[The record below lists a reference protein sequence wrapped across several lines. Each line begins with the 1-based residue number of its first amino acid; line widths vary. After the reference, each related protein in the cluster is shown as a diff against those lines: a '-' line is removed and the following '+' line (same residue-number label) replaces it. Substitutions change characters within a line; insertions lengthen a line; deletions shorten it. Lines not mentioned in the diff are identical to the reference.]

1 MLQASQAWSSISFP
15 DVTVFAGG
23 RVPALEGER
32 FAGAVGRLLQRDHV
46 PGGARLRITGPNHDS
61 GPLLIQVNLH
71 LGDIPARVQTLTHGH
86 GDALP
91 AVVRLERQ
99 IKALRTSWQPR
110 SWPDPTRP
118 PLDSPGP
125 GGLARRK
132 SVSLTVSRPLAAA
145 AVMDAMDY
153 DVHLFIDADTG
164 EDAVIYRAGPRGL
177 RLARRYSVHPPRSA
191 TDGPGPLTINPRPA
205 PTITETRAAAR
216 VCEYGLPFLF
226 YTDPNSGRGHLM
238 YRRYDADLT
247 LITPTDRDTDATAP
261 SPAPALGAPAR

>member
-1 MLQASQAWSSISFP
+1 MSFP
-15 DVTVFAGG
+15 DVVVFAGG
-23 RVPALEGER
+23 QVPALESER
-32 FAGAVGRLLQRDHV
+32 FAGAVGRLLRRNHV
-46 PGGARLRITGPNHDS
+46 HGGARLRITGPNYES

-71 LGDIPARVQTLTHGH
+71 IGDTPARIQTPTQGH

-99 IKALRTSWQPR
+99 IKALRAPWRPR
-110 SWPDPTRP
+110 PWPDPSRR

-125 GGLARRK
+125 GEPTRRK
-132 SVSLTVSRPLAAA
+132 SVSLTTGRPLTAA

-153 DVHLFIDADTG
+153 DVHLFTDADTG

-177 RLARRYSVHPPRSA
+177 RLARQYSVHPPRST
-191 TDGPGPLTINPRPA
+191 TDGPEPLTINPRPA
-205 PTITETRAAAR
+205 PVVTETQAAAR

-226 YTDPNSGRGHLM
+226 YTDPNSGRGHVM

-247 LITPTDRDTDATAP
+247 LITPAGHGTGTTTP
-261 SPAPALGAPAR
+261 